1 MLKKIQIAANM
12 LYRCN
17 VGLKKYPNHI
27 PSKYSFL
34 KSWRNFGLW
43 RIIHE
48 SRASVSCAELAITNV
63 TQKKYRAGGELRK
76 LTWDRAKLRLF
87 KCVHV
92 TIWQE
97 LSTANCVAEQLP
109 NRGSLF
115 ERPLLE
121 NCDRER
127 VWNPNRVQFLDVWTE
142 LRGST
147 GICWFATLQSYD
159 SRERWQNVCINFNLL
174 LHWSVVSS
182 TCNQT
187 GISNWQKR
195 KEEEEKS
202 ILK

>member
-1 MLKKIQIAANM
+1 M

-17 VGLKKYPNHI
+17 VGLKKYPNHL
-27 PSKYSFL
+27 PLKYSFL

-43 RIIHE
+43 RIIRE

-76 LTWDRAKLRLF
+76 LTWEIAELRLF
-87 KCVHV
+87 KFVHV

-97 LSTANCVAEQLP
+97 LSTAACVAEQLP

-121 NCDRER
+121 NCHRER

-142 LRGST
+142 LR
-147 GICWFATLQSYD
+147 W
-159 SRERWQNVCINFNLL
+159 INRNLL
-174 LHWSVVSS
+174 VRNASKL
-182 TCNQT
+182 
-187 GISNWQKR
+187 WQQRELPPTDKMFA
-195 KEEEEKS
+195 
-202 ILK
+202 